1 MARSIA
7 PLTPSDPRR
16 LGRYWLAGRL
26 GAGGQG
32 VVYEGYGEAG
42 ERVAIK
48 VPRYD
53 SAESRA
59 GLAKEAAA
67 AQRVASFCT
76 AKVIEAQVDSAP
88 LYIVS
93 EFVPGPSLRRVVAE
107 SGSYEKDALRRLA
120 IGVATAL
127 TAIHQGGIVH
137 RDLKPDNIIMG
148 PDGPRL
154 IDFGVAREVGPT
166 TSGPIMGTPGYMP
179 PEVFS
184 GRGASEASDLW
195 AWAMVV
201 LFAARGKDVIEAEDP
216 AAVIGRVMEFE
227 PDVCGLPE
235 PLDALVAAALA
246 RDPTERPA
254 AGEVLLRLLGHG
266 GQAPLRR
273 GDDLLERGLT
283 QAGVLTGR
291 PEPDLGAIA
300 EELYGE
306 LTEAER
312 ATAPE
317 VFLRMIDGDELRP
330 VGRDELPDS
339 QAVDAML
346 TVFGA
351 AGLVTRSGAAYELA
365 TPGLL
370 HAWPRLRDWVAGNR
384 EGLPV
389 HRRLAEAAVLWSEH
403 GRRPADLM
411 HGSALDRTLQWA
423 ATANKDLTLGGR
435 EREFLDEAVSLART
449 RARRRR
455 LVAAALAVLLVV
467 ALGGLGTAEY
477 LRRESSRQRDDA
489 LARELALRAA
499 DLRQSDPQVAKLLSV
514 AGWRLSSE
522 LPETRGALYDSLSQT
537 ATSVF
542 LDPDYTAAT
551 VQNLSQDGRVLVSVD
566 GGTARIWDVTGQR
579 RIGVLSGVGADVSQ
593 AALAPDGHTLAL
605 LDHEGVRLWDTRT
618 GRPLGAPIARQGRR
632 SGGGTLSFDG
642 SGRYLAIPWG
652 AKALP
657 EWWDVA
663 KRKQLTAPS
672 GAALNAIS
680 RDGRFGY
687 VVKGYNAE
695 LWDLRRGK
703 RTPIPP
709 ERDKGVINQTTFSDD
724 GKMMMTT
731 ELVNSRETSRI
742 RMFEVSSG
750 EGVMGQEGGV
760 GPGGGV
766 GPEAGF
772 VFGDAFIANWGDRER
787 LTLQRRSTFDTVF
800 GEALPAFFDTV
811 YSQALPAFVGGLRFD
826 LADRAVR
833 YLDEHG
839 AVHTED
845 VSMVFDR
852 PIGGGSEGGDV
863 RLAPST
869 RVLAAIGEDRIEV
882 RDAVTGR
889 ALMKPVSRSGG
900 GATAFSPDGRRLAL
914 AADDTVHIVD
924 LTGYKVAARLKLG
937 GGVEQGAQALAFSPD
952 GRTLAVSR
960 YGEHGRV
967 ELWDLERGSRRA
979 ETGTGAK
986 ALAFRPDGRLLV
998 TGNPLQLIDPEK
1010 GVIRPPEQGT
1020 GQLAGA
1026 FAYSPDGR
1034 QVAFSGPGR
1043 LTLWD
1048 GDVRTRIAEF
1058 PAVPGSEVTR
1068 LAWSPDGRM
1077 IATYEKGL
1085 RVRLWDV
1092 PSRRPLGVVF
1102 DGKQA
1107 ADGADGGWVA
1117 FSADG
1122 TKLHTVAPDGTIRVF
1137 EVDERHVAATLCVRA
1152 GRTLTASEWSRHLP
1166 GIEPFT
1172 MCP

>member
-1 MARSIA
+1 M
-7 PLTPSDPRR
+7 
-16 LGRYWLAGRL
+16 GRYWLAGRL

-48 VPRYD
+48 VSRYD
-53 SAESRA
+53 GAESRA
-59 GLAKEAAA
+59 RLAKEAAA

-148 PDGPRL
+148 PDGPRV

-184 GRGASEASDLW
+184 GRGASEAADLW

-201 LFAARGKDVIEAEDP
+201 LFAARGKDVIEAGDP
-216 AAVIGRVMEFE
+216 VSVVGRVMEFE

-266 GQAPLRR
+266 GEAPLRR
-273 GDDLLERGLT
+273 GDDLLERGHT
-283 QAGVLTGR
+283 QAGALTGR

-389 HRRLAEAAVLWSEH
+389 HRRLAEAAALWNEH
-403 GRRPADLM
+403 GRRPADLL
-411 HGSALDRTLQWA
+411 HGSALDGTLQWA
-423 ATANKDLTLGGR
+423 AAAHKDLTLGRR
-435 EREFLDEAVSLART
+435 EREFLGEAVSLART

-477 LRRESSRQRDDA
+477 LRRQSSRQSDDA

-514 AGWRLSSE
+514 AGWRLRPG
-522 LPETRGALYDSLSQT
+522 LPETRGALYDSLSQST
-537 ATSVF
+537 ASVF
-542 LDPDYTAAT
+542 LDPDYRAAT

-566 GGTARIWDVTGQR
+566 GGTARIWDVTGRR
-579 RIGVLSGVGADVSQ
+579 RIGVLSGVSAEVSQ

-663 KRKQLTAPS
+663 KRKRLTAPS

-687 VVKGYNAE
+687 VVKGHDAE

-703 RTPIPP
+703 RTPIPSL

-731 ELVNSRETSRI
+731 ELVNSKETSRI
-742 RMFEVSSG
+742 RMFEVPSG
-750 EGVMGQEGGV
+750 EEVMGQDR
-760 GPGGGV
+760 V

-772 VFGDAFIANWGDRER
+772 VFGDAFIAHWGGREQ
-787 LTLQRRSTFDTVF
+787 LTFQRRSNYDT
-800 GEALPAFFDTV
+800 A
-811 YSQALPAFVGGLRFD
+811 YSQAMPAFVGGLRFD

-845 VSMVFDR
+845 VSMVFDP
-852 PIGGGSEGGDV
+852 PIGGGSESGNV
-863 RLAPST
+863 RLDPST
-869 RVLAAIGEDRIEV
+869 RVLAAIWEDRIEV

-889 ALMKPVSRSGG
+889 ALMKLISRSGGG

-924 LTGYKVAARLKLG
+924 LPGYKVSARLKLG
-937 GGVEQGAQALAFSPD
+937 GGVEQGARALAFSPD

-979 ETGTGAK
+979 QTGTGAND
-986 ALAFRPDGRLLV
+986 LAFRPDGRLLV

-1010 GVIRPPEQGT
+1010 GATRPPEQGT

-1026 FAYSPDGR
+1026 FAFSPDGR

-1058 PAVPGSEVTR
+1058 PAVPGSEATM
-1068 LAWSPDGRM
+1068 LAWSPDGRT
-1077 IATYEKGL
+1077 IATYEQGS

-1122 TKLHTVAPDGTIRVF
+1122 TKLHTAAPDGTIRVF
-1137 EVDERHVAATLCVRA
+1137 DVDERHVAATLCVRA
-1152 GRTLTASEWSRHLP
+1152 GRTLTAGEWSRHLP

>member
-1 MARSIA
+1 M
-7 PLTPSDPRR
+7 
-16 LGRYWLAGRL
+16 GRYWLAGRL

-32 VVYEGYGEAG
+32 VVYEGYGEVG

-59 GLAKEAAA
+59 RLAKEAAA

-179 PEVFS
+179 PEVFA
-184 GRGASEASDLW
+184 GRGASEAADLW

-201 LFAARGKDVIEAEDP
+201 LFAARGKDVIEAGDP
-216 AAVIGRVMEFE
+216 AAVIARVMEFE

-235 PLDALVAAALA
+235 PLDVLVAAALA

-266 GQAPLRR
+266 GEALLRR

-283 QAGVLTGR
+283 QAGALTGR
-291 PEPDLGAIA
+291 SEPDLGAIA

-389 HRRLAEAAVLWSEH
+389 HRRLAEAAALWNEH
-403 GRRPADLM
+403 GRRPADLL

-423 ATANKDLTLGGR
+423 ATAHKDLTLGRR

-449 RARRRR
+449 RARRGR
-455 LVAAALAVLLVV
+455 LVAAALAALLVV
-467 ALGGLGTAEY
+467 ALGGLGTADY

-514 AGWRLSSE
+514 AGWRLSPE

-551 VQNLSQDGRVLVSVD
+551 VQNLRQDGRVLVSVD

-579 RIGVLSGVGADVSQ
+579 RIGVLSGVSADVSQ
-593 AALAPDGHTLAL
+593 AALTPDGHTLAL

-632 SGGGTLSFDG
+632 SGGGTLNFDS

-687 VVKGYNAE
+687 VVKGHDAE

-703 RTPIPP
+703 RTPIPSL
-709 ERDKGVINQTTFSDD
+709 EQDRGVINQTTFSDD
-724 GKMMMTT
+724 GTMMMTT

-742 RMFEVSSG
+742 RMFELPSG
-750 EGVMGQEGGV
+750 AEVMEQEGGM

-772 VFGDAFIANWGDRER
+772 VFGDAFIANWGSREQ
-787 LTLQRRSTFDTVF
+787 LTFQRRSTPNTVY
-800 GEALPAFFDTV
+800 GEAMPAFYVTV
-811 YSQALPAFVGGLRFD
+811 YSQAMPAFVGALRFD
-826 LADRAVR
+826 HAGRAVR

-839 AVHTED
+839 AVHIED
-845 VSMVFDR
+845 VSMVFDP
-852 PIGGGSEGGDV
+852 PIGGGSESGNV
-863 RLAPST
+863 RLDPSA
-869 RVLAAIGEDRIEV
+869 RVLAAIWEDRVEV
-882 RDAVTGR
+882 RDAATGR
-889 ALMKPVSRSGG
+889 ALMKLISRSGGG

-924 LTGYKVAARLKLG
+924 LPGYKVSARLKLRG
-937 GGVEQGAQALAFSPD
+937 DREQGAQALAFSPD

-979 ETGTGAK
+979 ETGTGAND
-986 ALAFRPDGRLLV
+986 LAFRPDGRLLV

-1010 GVIRPPEQGT
+1010 GVIRPPASGT

-1026 FAYSPDGR
+1026 FAFSPDGR

-1058 PAVPGSEVTR
+1058 PAVPGSEVTM
-1068 LAWSPDGRM
+1068 LAWSPDGRT

-1117 FSADG
+1117 FSADS
-1122 TKLHTVAPDGTIRVF
+1122 TKLHTAAPDGTIRVF
-1137 EVDERHVAATLCVRA
+1137 DVDERHVAATLCVRA
-1152 GRTLTASEWSRHLP
+1152 GRTLTAGEWSRHLP

>member
-1 MARSIA
+1 MT
-7 PLTPSDPRR
+7 PLTPADPHR
-16 LGRYWLAGRL
+16 LGGYWLAGRL
-26 GAGGQG
+26 GVGGQG
-32 VVYEGYGEAG
+32 VVYEGYGEVG

-59 GLAKEAAA
+59 RLAKEAAA

-76 AKVIEAQVDSAP
+76 AKVIEVQVDSAP

-107 SGSYEKDALRRLA
+107 SGPYEKDALRRLA

-137 RDLKPDNIIMG
+137 RDLKPDNIILG

-179 PEVFS
+179 PEAFS
-184 GRGASEASDLW
+184 GRGASEAADLW

-201 LFAARGKDVIEAEDP
+201 LFAARGKDVIEAGDP

-227 PDVCGLPE
+227 PDVYGLPE
-235 PLDALVAAALA
+235 PLDELVAAALA

-266 GQAPLRR
+266 GEAPLRR

-283 QAGVLTGR
+283 QAGALTGR

-351 AGLVTRSGAAYELA
+351 AGLVTRSGATYELA

-384 EGLPV
+384 EGLPL
-389 HRRLAEAAVLWSEH
+389 HRRLAEAAAQWNEH
-403 GRRPADLM
+403 GRRPADLL
-411 HGSALDRTLQWA
+411 HGSTLDRTLQWA
-423 ATANKDLTLGGR
+423 ATAHKDLTLGRR

-477 LRRESSRQRDDA
+477 LRRESSRQREDA

-514 AGWRLSSE
+514 AGWRLRPE

-542 LDPDYTAAT
+542 LDPDYMAAT

-579 RIGVLSGVGADVSQ
+579 RIGVLTGVSANVFQ
-593 AALAPDGHTLAL
+593 VALAPDGHTLAL
-605 LDHEGVRLWDTRT
+605 LDREGVRLWDTRT
-618 GRPLGAPIARQGRR
+618 GRPLGAPIAGQGRQ
-632 SGGGTLSFDG
+632 SGGGTLSFDS
-642 SGRYLAIPWG
+642 SGHYLAIPWG

-687 VVKGYNAE
+687 VVKGHDAE

-709 ERDKGVINQTTFSDD
+709 TEQDKGVINQATFSDD

-731 ELVNSRETSRI
+731 ELVNSEEKSRI
-742 RMFEVSSG
+742 RMFELPSG
-750 EGVMGQEGGV
+750 EEVMGE
-760 GPGGGV
+760 GGV

-772 VFGDAFIANWGDRER
+772 VFGDAFIAHWGGREQ
-787 LTLQRRSTFDTVF
+787 LTFQRRSTY
-800 GEALPAFFDTV
+800 DTV
-811 YSQALPAFVGGLRFD
+811 YSQAMPAFFGGLRFD

-852 PIGGGSEGGDV
+852 PIGGGSESGNV

-869 RVLAAIGEDRIEV
+869 RVLAAIWEDRIEA
-882 RDAVTGR
+882 RDVATGR
-889 ALMKPVSRSGG
+889 AVMKLISRSGGG

-914 AADDTVHIVD
+914 AADNTVHIVD
-924 LTGYKVAARLKLG
+924 LPGYKVSARLKLG
-937 GGVEQGAQALAFSPD
+937 GGIEQGAQALAFSPD

-979 ETGTGAK
+979 ETGTGANN
-986 ALAFRPDGRLLV
+986 LAFRPDGRLLV

-1010 GVIRPPEQGT
+1010 GATRPPEQGT

-1026 FAYSPDGR
+1026 FAFSPDGR
-1034 QVAFSGPGR
+1034 QAAFSGPGR

-1058 PAVPGSEVTR
+1058 PAVPGSEVTM
-1068 LAWSPDGRM
+1068 LAWSPDGRT
-1077 IATYEKGL
+1077 IATYEQGL
-1085 RVRLWDV
+1085 RIRLWDV
-1092 PSRRPLGVVF
+1092 PSRRPLGIVF

-1107 ADGADGGWVA
+1107 ADDADGGWVA

-1122 TKLHTVAPDGTIRVF
+1122 TKLHTAAPDGTIRVF
-1137 EVDERHVAATLCVRA
+1137 EVDARHVAATLCVRA
-1152 GRTLTASEWSRHLP
+1152 GRTLTAGEWSRHLP

>member
-1 MARSIA
+1 M
-7 PLTPSDPRR
+7 
-16 LGRYWLAGRL
+16 GRYWLATRL

-59 GLAKEAAA
+59 RLAKEAAA

-107 SGSYEKDALRRLA
+107 SGSYQKDALRRLA

-148 PDGPRL
+148 PDGPRV

-184 GRGASEASDLW
+184 GRGASEAADLW

-201 LFAARGKDVIEAEDP
+201 LFAARGKDVIEAGDP

-235 PLDALVAAALA
+235 PLDAFVAAALA

-254 AGEVLLRLLGHG
+254 AGELLLRLLGHG
-266 GQAPLRR
+266 GEAPLRR

-283 QAGVLTGR
+283 QAGALTGR

-312 ATAPE
+312 ATVPE
-317 VFLRMIDGDELRP
+317 VFLRMTDGDELRP

-346 TVFGA
+346 TLFGA
-351 AGLVTRSGAAYELA
+351 AGLVTRSGATYELA
-365 TPGLL
+365 KPGLL

-389 HRRLAEAAVLWSEH
+389 HRRLAEAAALWNEH
-403 GRRPADLM
+403 GRRPADLL

-423 ATANKDLTLGGR
+423 ATAHKDLTLGRR

-455 LVAAALAVLLVV
+455 LVAATLAVLLVV

-514 AGWRLSSE
+514 AGWRLSPE

-537 ATSVF
+537 TTSVF

-579 RIGVLSGVGADVSQ
+579 RIGVLSGVSAEVSR

-618 GRPLGAPIARQGRR
+618 GRPLGAPIARQGRQ
-632 SGGGTLSFDG
+632 SGGGTLSFDS
-642 SGRYLAIPWG
+642 SGRHLAIPWG

-687 VVKGYNAE
+687 VVKGHDAE

-703 RTPIPP
+703 MTPIPP
-709 ERDKGVINQTTFSDD
+709 EQDKGVINQTTFSDD

-731 ELVNSRETSRI
+731 ELVNSKETSRI
-742 RMFEVSSG
+742 RLFEVPSG
-750 EGVMGQEGGV
+750 EEVMGEEGGA

-766 GPEAGF
+766 GSEAGF
-772 VFGDAFIANWGDRER
+772 VFGDAFIAHWGDRER
-787 LTLQRRSTFDTVF
+787 LTLQPRFTYDPVH
-800 GEALPAFFDTV
+800 GQAMYDTV
-811 YSQALPAFVGGLRFD
+811 YSQAMPAFVGGLRFD
-826 LADRAVR
+826 LAGRAVR

-845 VSMVFDR
+845 VSMVFDP
-852 PIGGGSEGGDV
+852 PIGGGSESGNV

-869 RVLAAIGEDRIEV
+869 RVLAAIWEDRIEA
-882 RDAVTGR
+882 RDTATGR
-889 ALMKPVSRSGG
+889 ALMKLISRSGGG

-914 AADDTVHIVD
+914 AADDTVRIVD
-924 LTGYKVAARLKLG
+924 LTGYKVSARLKLG

-986 ALAFRPDGRLLV
+986 DLAFRHDGRLLV
-998 TGNPLQLIDPEK
+998 TGNPLQLIDPAK
-1010 GVIRPPEQGT
+1010 GATRPPEQGT

-1026 FAYSPDGR
+1026 FAFSPDGR

-1058 PAVPGSEVTR
+1058 PAVPGSEVTM
-1068 LAWSPDGRM
+1068 LAWSPDGRT

-1092 PSRRPLGVVF
+1092 PSRRPLGLVF

-1122 TKLHTVAPDGTIRVF
+1122 TKLHTAAPDGTIRVHD
-1137 EVDERHVAATLCVRA
+1137 VDERHVAAILCVRA
-1152 GRTLTASEWSRHLP
+1152 GRTLTAGEWSRHLP
-1166 GIEPFT
+1166 DIEPFT

>member
-1 MARSIA
+1 M
-7 PLTPSDPRR
+7 
-16 LGRYWLAGRL
+16 GRYWLAGRL

-48 VPRYD
+48 VSRYD
-53 SAESRA
+53 GAESRA
-59 GLAKEAAA
+59 RLAKEAAA

-184 GRGASEASDLW
+184 GRGASEAADLW

-201 LFAARGKDVIEAEDP
+201 LFAARGKDVIEAGDP
-216 AAVIGRVMEFE
+216 VSVVGRVMEFE

-266 GQAPLRR
+266 GEAPLRR

-283 QAGVLTGR
+283 QAGALTGR

-351 AGLVTRSGAAYELA
+351 AGLVTRSGVAYELA

-389 HRRLAEAAVLWSEH
+389 HRRLAEAAALWNEH
-403 GRRPADLM
+403 GRRPADLL

-423 ATANKDLTLGGR
+423 ATAHKDLTLGRR
-435 EREFLDEAVSLART
+435 EREFLGEAVSLART

-477 LRRESSRQRDDA
+477 LRRQSSRQSDDA

-499 DLRQSDPQVAKLLSV
+499 DLRQSDPQVARLLSV
-514 AGWRLSSE
+514 AGWRLRPG
-522 LPETRGALYDSLSQT
+522 LPETRGALYDSLSQST
-537 ATSVF
+537 ASVF
-542 LDPDYTAAT
+542 LDPDYRAAT

-566 GGTARIWDVTGQR
+566 GGTARIWDVTGRR
-579 RIGVLSGVGADVSQ
+579 RIGVLSGVSAEVSQ

-663 KRKQLTAPS
+663 KRKELTAPS

-687 VVKGYNAE
+687 VVKGHDAE

-703 RTPIPP
+703 RTPIPSL

-731 ELVNSRETSRI
+731 ELVNSKETSRI
-742 RMFEVSSG
+742 RMFEVPSG
-750 EGVMGQEGGV
+750 EEVMGQDR
-760 GPGGGV
+760 V

-772 VFGDAFIANWGDRER
+772 VFGDAFIAHWGGREQ
-787 LTLQRRSTFDTVF
+787 LTFQRRSTYD
-800 GEALPAFFDTV
+800 AV
-811 YSQALPAFVGGLRFD
+811 YSQAMPAFVGGLRFD

-845 VSMVFDR
+845 VSMVFDP
-852 PIGGGSEGGDV
+852 PIGGGSESGNV
-863 RLAPST
+863 RLDPST
-869 RVLAAIGEDRIEV
+869 RVLAAIWEDRIEV

-889 ALMKPVSRSGG
+889 ALMKLISRSGGG
-900 GATAFSPDGRRLAL
+900 GATAFSPEGRRLAL

-924 LTGYKVAARLKLG
+924 LPGYKVSARLKLG
-937 GGVEQGAQALAFSPD
+937 GGAEQGARALAFSPD

-979 ETGTGAK
+979 QTGTGAND
-986 ALAFRPDGRLLV
+986 LAFRPDGRLLV

-1010 GVIRPPEQGT
+1010 GATRPPEQGT

-1026 FAYSPDGR
+1026 FAFSPDGR

-1048 GDVRTRIAEF
+1048 GDIRTRIAEF
-1058 PAVPGSEVTR
+1058 PAVPGSEATM
-1068 LAWSPDGRM
+1068 LAWSPDGRT
-1077 IATYEKGL
+1077 IATYEQGS

-1122 TKLHTVAPDGTIRVF
+1122 TKLHTAAPDGTIRVF
-1137 EVDERHVAATLCVRA
+1137 DVDERHVAATLCVRA
-1152 GRTLTASEWSRHLP
+1152 GRTLTAGEWSRHLP

>member
-1 MARSIA
+1 M
-7 PLTPSDPRR
+7 
-16 LGRYWLAGRL
+16 GRYWLAGRL

-32 VVYEGYGEAG
+32 VVYEGYGEVG

-59 GLAKEAAA
+59 RLAKEAAA

-179 PEVFS
+179 PEAFS
-184 GRGASEASDLW
+184 GRGASEAADLW

-201 LFAARGKDVIEAEDP
+201 LFAARGKDVIEARDP
-216 AAVIGRVMEFE
+216 ATVIGRVMELE

-235 PLDALVAAALA
+235 PLDVLVAAALA
-246 RDPTERPA
+246 RDPTKRPA

-266 GQAPLRR
+266 GEALLRR

-283 QAGVLTGR
+283 QAGALTGR

-330 VGRDELPDS
+330 VGRDELPES

-351 AGLVTRSGAAYELA
+351 AGLVTRSGATYELA

-389 HRRLAEAAVLWSEH
+389 HRRLAEAAALWNEH
-403 GRRPADLM
+403 GRRPADLL

-423 ATANKDLTLGGR
+423 ATAHKDLTLGRR
-435 EREFLDEAVSLART
+435 EREFLDEAVSLARK

-477 LRRESSRQRDDA
+477 LRRESSRQREDA

-514 AGWRLSSE
+514 AGWRLRPE

-566 GGTARIWDVTGQR
+566 GGTARIWDVAGQR
-579 RIGVLSGVGADVSQ
+579 RIGVLSGVSAEVSQ

-618 GRPLGAPIARQGRR
+618 GRSLGAPIARQGRR
-632 SGGGTLSFDG
+632 SGGGTLNFDS

-687 VVKGYNAE
+687 VVKGHDAE

-724 GKMMMTT
+724 GKLMMTT

-742 RMFEVSSG
+742 RMFELPSG
-750 EGVMGQEGGV
+750 EGVMGQEGGA

-772 VFGDAFIANWGDRER
+772 VFGDAFIANWGGRER
-787 LTLQRRSTFDTVF
+787 LTLQRRSTPDTVF
-800 GEALPAFFDTV
+800 SEAMPAFYVTV
-811 YSQALPAFVGGLRFD
+811 YSQAMPAFVGGLRFD
-826 LADRAVR
+826 LAGRAVR

-845 VSMVFDR
+845 VSMVFDP
-852 PIGGGSEGGDV
+852 PISGGSESGNV

-869 RVLAAIGEDRIEV
+869 RVLAAIWEDRVEA
-882 RDAVTGR
+882 RDVATGR
-889 ALMKPVSRSGG
+889 VLMKLISRSGGG

-914 AADDTVHIVD
+914 AADNTVHIVD
-924 LTGYKVAARLKLG
+924 LTGSKAPARLKLEG
-937 GGVEQGAQALAFSPD
+937 DREQGTQALAFSPD

-967 ELWDLERGSRRA
+967 ELWDLEHGSRRA
-979 ETGTGAK
+979 ETGTGANN
-986 ALAFRPDGRLLV
+986 LAFRPDGRLLV

-1010 GVIRPPEQGT
+1010 GATRPPEQGT

-1026 FAYSPDGR
+1026 FAFSPDGR

-1058 PAVPGSEVTR
+1058 PAVPGSEVTM
-1068 LAWSPDGRM
+1068 LAWSPDGRT

-1122 TKLHTVAPDGTIRVF
+1122 TKLHTAAPDGTIRVF
-1137 EVDERHVAATLCVRA
+1137 DVDERHVAATLCVRA
-1152 GRTLTASEWSRHLP
+1152 GRTLTAGEWSRHLP

>member
-1 MARSIA
+1 M
-7 PLTPSDPRR
+7 
-16 LGRYWLAGRL
+16 GRYWLAGRL

-53 SAESRA
+53 SAESRVR
-59 GLAKEAAA
+59 LAKEAAA

-76 AKVIEAQVDSAP
+76 AKVIEAQVDAAP

-148 PDGPRL
+148 PDGPRV

-179 PEVFS
+179 PEVFT
-184 GRGASEASDLW
+184 GRGASEAADLW

-201 LFAARGKDVIEAEDP
+201 LFAARGKDVIEAGDP

-246 RDPTERPA
+246 RDPTQRPT
-254 AGEVLLRLLGHG
+254 AGQVLLRLLGHG
-266 GQAPLRR
+266 GEASLRH

-283 QAGVLTGR
+283 QAGALTGR

-312 ATAPE
+312 ATVPE
-317 VFLRMIDGDELRP
+317 VFLRMIDGDELRT

-365 TPGLL
+365 APGLL
-370 HAWPRLRDWVAGNR
+370 HAWPRLRGWVADNR

-389 HRRLAEAAVLWSEH
+389 HRRLAEAAALWDEH
-403 GRRPADLM
+403 GRRPADLL
-411 HGSALDRTLQWA
+411 HGSALGRTLQWA
-423 ATANKDLTLGGR
+423 ATADKDLTLGRR
-435 EREFLDEAVSLART
+435 EREFLDEAVSLARS

-467 ALGGLGTAEY
+467 ALGGLGAAEY

-499 DLRQSDPQVAKLLSV
+499 DLRQSDPQLAKLLSV
-514 AGWRLSSE
+514 AGWRLSPE

-566 GGTARIWDVTGQR
+566 GGTARIWDVTGRR
-579 RIGVLSGVGADVSQ
+579 RIGVLSGVSADVSQ

-605 LDHEGVRLWDTRT
+605 LDPEGVRLWDTRT
-618 GRPLGAPIARQGRR
+618 GRPLGAPIPRQGRR

-687 VVKGYNAE
+687 VVKGHDAE
-695 LWDLRRGK
+695 LWDLRRGE
-703 RTPIPP
+703 RTPIPSLD
-709 ERDKGVINQTTFSDD
+709 RDKGVINQTTFSDD

-731 ELVNSRETSRI
+731 ELVNSEETSRI
-742 RMFEVSSG
+742 RMFEVPSG
-750 EGVMGQEGGV
+750 EEVMGEDR
-760 GPGGGV
+760 V

-772 VFGDAFIANWGDRER
+772 VFGDAFIAHWGSREQ
-787 LTLQRRSTFDTVF
+787 LTFQRRFTY
-800 GEALPAFFDTV
+800 DTV
-811 YSQALPAFVGGLRFD
+811 YSQAMPAFVGGLRFD

-845 VSMVFDR
+845 VSMVFD
-852 PIGGGSEGGDV
+852 PPLGGGSESGDV
-863 RLAPST
+863 RLSPSA
-869 RVLAAIGEDRIEV
+869 RVLAAIWEDRTEV
-882 RDAVTGR
+882 RDAATGR
-889 ALMKPVSRSGG
+889 ALMKLISRSGGG

-924 LTGYKVAARLKLG
+924 LTGFKVSARLKLG
-937 GGVEQGAQALAFSPD
+937 GGVERGAQALAFSPD

-960 YGEHGRV
+960 SGEHGRV

-986 ALAFRPDGRLLV
+986 DLAFRPDGRLLV
-998 TGNPLQLIDPEK
+998 TGNPLQLIDPAK
-1010 GVIRPPEQGT
+1010 GATRPPEQGT

-1026 FAYSPDGR
+1026 FAFSPDGR

-1058 PAVPGSEVTR
+1058 PAVPGSEVTM
-1068 LAWSPDGRM
+1068 LAWSPDGRT
-1077 IATYEKGL
+1077 IATYDQGL

-1092 PSRRPLGVVF
+1092 PSRRPLGVIF

-1107 ADGADGGWVA
+1107 ANLADGGWVA

-1122 TKLHTVAPDGTIRVF
+1122 TKLRTAAPDGTIRVF
-1137 EVDERHVAATLCVRA
+1137 DVDERHVAAALCVRA
-1152 GRTLTASEWSRHLP
+1152 GRVLTAGEWSRHLP

>member
-1 MARSIA
+1 M
-7 PLTPSDPRR
+7 
-16 LGRYWLAGRL
+16 GRYWLAGRL

-48 VPRYD
+48 VSRYD

-59 GLAKEAAA
+59 RLAKEAAA

-127 TAIHQGGIVH
+127 TAIHQGRIVH

-184 GRGASEASDLW
+184 GRGASEAADLW

-201 LFAARGKDVIEAEDP
+201 LFAARGKDVIEAGDP

-235 PLDALVAAALA
+235 PLDALVAVALA

-266 GQAPLRR
+266 GEAPLRR

-283 QAGVLTGR
+283 QAGALTGR

-351 AGLVTRSGAAYELA
+351 AGLVTRSGTAYELA

-389 HRRLAEAAVLWSEH
+389 HRRLAEAAALWNEH
-403 GRRPADLM
+403 GRRPADLL

-423 ATANKDLTLGGR
+423 ATAHKDLTLGRR

-489 LARELALRAA
+489 LARELVLRAT

-514 AGWRLSSE
+514 AGWRLSPG

-537 ATSVF
+537 AASVF
-542 LDPDYTAAT
+542 LDPDYRAAT

-566 GGTARIWDVTGQR
+566 GGTARIWDVTGRR
-579 RIGVLSGVGADVSQ
+579 RIGVLSGVSAGVSQ
-593 AALAPDGHTLAL
+593 AALAPDGRTLAL

-663 KRKQLTAPS
+663 KRKRLTAPS

-687 VVKGYNAE
+687 VVKGHDAE

-709 ERDKGVINQTTFSDD
+709 TDRDKGVINQTAFSDD
-724 GKMMMTT
+724 GKMMVTT
-731 ELVNSRETSRI
+731 ELLNSDRASRI
-742 RMFEVSSG
+742 RVFELPSG
-750 EGVMGQEGGV
+750 EEMMGQEGDV
-760 GPGGGV
+760 GTEV
-766 GPEAGF
+766 AF
-772 VFGDAFIANWGDRER
+772 VFGDAFIADWGGQDK
-787 LTLQRRSTFDTVF
+787 LTFQRRSPYD
-800 GEALPAFFDTV
+800 AV
-811 YSQALPAFVGGLRFD
+811 YSQAMPAFVGGLRFD
-826 LADRAVR
+826 LADRVVR

-845 VSMVFDR
+845 VSMVFDP
-852 PIGGGSEGGDV
+852 PISGGSESGNV
-863 RLAPST
+863 RLDPST
-869 RVLAAIGEDRIEV
+869 RVLAAIWDDDRMEV
-882 RDAVTGR
+882 RDAATGR
-889 ALMKPVSRSGG
+889 SLMKPISWSGRSS
-900 GATAFSPDGRRLAL
+900 ATAFSPVSWSGRGSATAFSPAGRRLAL
-914 AADDTVHIVD
+914 AAGDTVHIVD
-924 LTGYKVAARLKLG
+924 TTQYRVSARLKLG
-937 GGVEQGAQALAFSPD
+937 GDREQGAQALAFSPD

-960 YGEHGRV
+960 HGEHGRV
-967 ELWDLERGSRRA
+967 ELWDLERGSQRA
-979 ETGTGAK
+979 QTGTGAND
-986 ALAFRPDGRLLV
+986 LAFRPDGRLLV

-1010 GVIRPPEQGT
+1010 GATRPPEQGT

-1026 FAYSPDGR
+1026 FAFSPDGR

-1048 GDVRTRIAEF
+1048 GDIRTRIAEF
-1058 PAVPGSEVTR
+1058 PAVPGSEATM
-1068 LAWSPDGRM
+1068 LAWSPDGRT
-1077 IATYEKGL
+1077 IATYE
-1085 RVRLWDV
+1085 
-1092 PSRRPLGVVF
+1092 
-1102 DGKQA
+1102 
-1107 ADGADGGWVA
+1107 
-1117 FSADG
+1117 
-1122 TKLHTVAPDGTIRVF
+1122 
-1137 EVDERHVAATLCVRA
+1137 
-1152 GRTLTASEWSRHLP
+1152 
-1166 GIEPFT
+1166 
-1172 MCP
+1172 

>member
-1 MARSIA
+1 M
-7 PLTPSDPRR
+7 
-16 LGRYWLAGRL
+16 GRYWLAGRL

-32 VVYEGYGEAG
+32 VVYEGYGETG

-48 VPRYD
+48 IPRYD

-59 GLAKEAAA
+59 TLAKEAAA

-148 PDGPRL
+148 PDGPRV

-184 GRGASEASDLW
+184 GRGASEAADLW

-201 LFAARGKDVIEAEDP
+201 LFAARGKDVIEAGDP

-254 AGEVLLRLLGHG
+254 AGEVLLRLVGHG
-266 GQAPLRR
+266 GEALLRR
-273 GDDLLERGLT
+273 GDNLLERGLT
-283 QAGVLTGR
+283 QAGALTGR

-300 EELYGE
+300 EELYCE

-312 ATAPE
+312 ATVPE
-317 VFLRMIDGDELRP
+317 VFLRMIDGDELRL
-330 VGRDELPDS
+330 VSRDELPDS

-389 HRRLAEAAVLWSEH
+389 HRRLAEAAALWNEH
-403 GRRPADLM
+403 GRRPADLL

-423 ATANKDLTLGGR
+423 ATAHKDLTLGRR
-435 EREFLDEAVSLART
+435 EREFLDEAVSLARR

-514 AGWRLSSE
+514 AGWRLSPE

-537 ATSVF
+537 TTSVF

-551 VQNLSQDGRVLVSVD
+551 VQNLSQDGRVLVSLD
-566 GGTARIWDVTGQR
+566 GGTARIWDITGQR
-579 RIGVLSGVGADVSQ
+579 RIGVLSGVSAEVSQ
-593 AALAPDGHTLAL
+593 AALTPDGHTLAL

-618 GRPLGAPIARQGRR
+618 GRPLGAPIARQGRQ
-632 SGGGTLSFDG
+632 SAGGTLSFDG

-687 VVKGYNAE
+687 VVKGHEAE

-709 ERDKGVINQTTFSDD
+709 TERDKGVINQTTFSDD

-731 ELVNSRETSRI
+731 ELVHSKETSRI
-742 RMFEVSSG
+742 RMFELPSG
-750 EGVMGQEGGV
+750 EEVMTQEGGV

-772 VFGDAFIANWGDRER
+772 VFGDAFIANWGSRER
-787 LTLQRRSTFDTVF
+787 LTLQRRSTPDTVSNQ
-800 GEALPAFFDTV
+800 ALPAFYNTV

-826 LADRAVR
+826 LAGRAVR
-833 YLDEHG
+833 YLDGHG

-845 VSMVFDR
+845 VSMVFD
-852 PIGGGSEGGDV
+852 PPGGGGSESGNV

-869 RVLAAIGEDRIEV
+869 RVLAAIWEDRIEV
-882 RDAVTGR
+882 RDAATGR
-889 ALMKPVSRSGG
+889 ALMKLISRSGGG
-900 GATAFSPDGRRLAL
+900 GATAFSPDDRRLAL

-924 LTGYKVAARLKLG
+924 LTGFKVSARLKLG

-960 YGEHGRV
+960 YGQHGRV
-967 ELWDLERGSRRA
+967 ELWDLERGSQRA
-979 ETGTGAK
+979 ETGTGAND
-986 ALAFRPDGRLLV
+986 LAFRPDGRLLV
-998 TGNPLQLIDPEK
+998 TVNPLQLIDPEK
-1010 GVIRPPEQGT
+1010 GATRPPEQGT

-1026 FAYSPDGR
+1026 FAFSPDGR

-1048 GDVRTRIAEF
+1048 GDIRTKIAEF
-1058 PAVPGSEVTR
+1058 PAVPGSEATR
-1068 LAWSPDGRM
+1068 LAWSPDGRT
-1077 IATYEKGL
+1077 IATYEQGS

-1092 PSRRPLGVVF
+1092 PSRRPLGLVF

-1107 ADGADGGWVA
+1107 ADSAHSGWVA

-1122 TKLHTVAPDGTIRVF
+1122 TKLHTAAPDGTIRVF
-1137 EVDERHVAATLCVRA
+1137 DVDERHVAATLCVRA
-1152 GRTLTASEWSRHLP
+1152 GRTLTAGEWSRHLP

>member
-1 MARSIA
+1 M
-7 PLTPSDPRR
+7 
-16 LGRYWLAGRL
+16 GRYWLAGRL

-32 VVYEGYGEAG
+32 VVYEGYGEVG

-59 GLAKEAAA
+59 RLAKEAAA

-179 PEVFS
+179 PEAFS
-184 GRGASEASDLW
+184 GRGASEAADLW

-201 LFAARGKDVIEAEDP
+201 LFAARGKDVIEAGDP
-216 AAVIGRVMEFE
+216 ATVIGRVMEFE

-235 PLDALVAAALA
+235 PLDVLVAAALA

-266 GQAPLRR
+266 GEALLRR

-283 QAGVLTGR
+283 QAGALTGR

-351 AGLVTRSGAAYELA
+351 AGLVTRSGATYELA

-389 HRRLAEAAVLWSEH
+389 HRRLAEAAALWNEH
-403 GRRPADLM
+403 GRRPADLL

-423 ATANKDLTLGGR
+423 ATAHKDLTLGRR
-435 EREFLDEAVSLART
+435 EREFLDEAVSVART

-455 LVAAALAVLLVV
+455 LVAAALAVLLVL

-499 DLRQSDPQVAKLLSV
+499 DLRQSDPQIAKLLSV
-514 AGWRLSSE
+514 AGWRLSPE

-551 VQNLSQDGRVLVSVD
+551 VQNLSQDGRVLVSMD
-566 GGTARIWDVTGQR
+566 GGTARIWDVAGQR
-579 RIGVLSGVGADVSQ
+579 RIGVLSGVSAEVSQ
-593 AALAPDGHTLAL
+593 AALAPDGRTLAL

-632 SGGGTLSFDG
+632 SGGGTLSFDS

-687 VVKGYNAE
+687 VVKGHDAE

-724 GKMMMTT
+724 GKLMMTT

-742 RMFEVSSG
+742 RMFELPSG
-750 EGVMGQEGGV
+750 EGVMAQEGGA

-772 VFGDAFIANWGDRER
+772 VFGDAFIANWGGRER
-787 LTLQRRSTFDTVF
+787 LTFQRRSTPNTVF
-800 GEALPAFFDTV
+800 SEAMPAFYVTV
-811 YSQALPAFVGGLRFD
+811 YSQAMPAFVGGLRFD
-826 LADRAVR
+826 LAGRAVR

-845 VSMVFDR
+845 VSMVFDQ
-852 PIGGGSEGGDV
+852 PIGGGGESGDV

-869 RVLAAIGEDRIEV
+869 RVLAAIWEDRVEV

-889 ALMKPVSRSGG
+889 ALMKLISRSGGG

-914 AADDTVHIVD
+914 AADDTVHIAD
-924 LTGYKVAARLKLG
+924 LPGYKVSARLKLG
-937 GGVEQGAQALAFSPD
+937 GGIQQGAQALAFSPD

-960 YGEHGRV
+960 YGERGRV

-979 ETGTGAK
+979 QTGTGATD
-986 ALAFRPDGRLLV
+986 LAFRPDGRLLV

-1010 GVIRPPEQGT
+1010 GTTRPPEQGT

-1026 FAYSPDGR
+1026 FAFSPDGR

-1058 PAVPGSEVTR
+1058 PAVPGGEVTM
-1068 LAWSPDGRM
+1068 LAWSPDGRT

-1122 TKLHTVAPDGTIRVF
+1122 TKLHTAAPDGTIRVF
-1137 EVDERHVAATLCVRA
+1137 DVDERHVAATLCVRA
-1152 GRTLTASEWSRHLP
+1152 GRTLTAGEWSRHLP

>member
-1 MARSIA
+1 M
-7 PLTPSDPRR
+7 
-16 LGRYWLAGRL
+16 GRYWLAGRL

-32 VVYEGYGEAG
+32 VVYEGYGEVG

-59 GLAKEAAA
+59 RLAKEAAA

-88 LYIVS
+88 LYVVS

-107 SGSYEKDALRRLA
+107 SGSYEKDALHRLA

-127 TAIHQGGIVH
+127 TAIHQDGIVH

-148 PDGPRL
+148 PDGPRV

-184 GRGASEASDLW
+184 GRGASEAADLW

-201 LFAARGKDVIEAEDP
+201 LFAARGEDVIEAGDP

-227 PDVCGLPE
+227 PDACGLPE

-266 GQAPLRR
+266 GEAPLRR

-283 QAGVLTGR
+283 QAGALTGR

-300 EELYGE
+300 EELYAE

-312 ATAPE
+312 ATVPE

-330 VGRDELPDS
+330 VGRDELPGS

-389 HRRLAEAAVLWSEH
+389 HRRLAEAAALWNEH
-403 GRRPADLM
+403 GRRPADLLQ
-411 HGSALDRTLQWA
+411 GSALDRTLQWA
-423 ATANKDLTLGGR
+423 ATAHKDLTLGRR
-435 EREFLDEAVSLART
+435 ERAFLDEAVNLARG

-514 AGWRLSSE
+514 AGWRLSPE

-537 ATSVF
+537 AASVF

-566 GGTARIWDVTGQR
+566 GGTARIWDVPGQR
-579 RIGVLSGVGADVSQ
+579 RIGVLSGVSAEVSQ

-605 LDHEGVRLWDTRT
+605 LDHEGVRLWDTRA
-618 GRPLGAPIARQGRR
+618 GRPLGAPIARQGRQ
-632 SGGGTLSFDG
+632 SGGGALSFDA

-687 VVKGYNAE
+687 VVKGHDAE

-709 ERDKGVINQTTFSDD
+709 LERDKGVINQTTFSDD
-724 GKMMMTT
+724 GKLMMTT
-731 ELVNSRETSRI
+731 EVVNSKETSRI
-742 RMFEVSSG
+742 RMFELPSG
-750 EGVMGQEGGV
+750 EEVMSQEGGM
-760 GPGGGV
+760 GTGGGV

-772 VFGDAFIANWGDRER
+772 VFGDAFIANWGGRER
-787 LTLQRRSTFDTVF
+787 LTFQRRSTPDTVYSQ
-800 GEALPAFFDTV
+800 AMPAFFNTV
-811 YSQALPAFVGGLRFD
+811 YSQALPAFAGGLRFD

-845 VSMVFDR
+845 VSMVFDP
-852 PIGGGSEGGDV
+852 PIGGGSEGGNV

-869 RVLAAIGEDRIEV
+869 RVLAAIWGDRVEV
-882 RDAVTGR
+882 RDAATGR
-889 ALMKPVSRSGG
+889 ALMKLISRSGGG

-914 AADDTVHIVD
+914 AADNTVHLVD
-924 LTGYKVAARLKLG
+924 LPGYKVSARLKLG

-967 ELWDLERGSRRA
+967 ELWDLERGSRQA
-979 ETGTGAK
+979 ETGTGAND
-986 ALAFRPDGRLLV
+986 LAFRPDGRLLV

-1010 GVIRPPEQGT
+1010 GATRPPEQGT

-1026 FAYSPDGR
+1026 FAFSPDGR

-1043 LTLWD
+1043 LSLWD

-1058 PAVPGSEVTR
+1058 PAVPGSEVTM
-1068 LAWSPDGRM
+1068 LAWSPDGRT

-1122 TKLHTVAPDGTIRVF
+1122 TKLHTAAPDGTIRVHD
-1137 EVDERHVAATLCVRA
+1137 VDERHVAATLCERA
-1152 GRTLTASEWSRHLP
+1152 GRTLTAGEWSRHLP